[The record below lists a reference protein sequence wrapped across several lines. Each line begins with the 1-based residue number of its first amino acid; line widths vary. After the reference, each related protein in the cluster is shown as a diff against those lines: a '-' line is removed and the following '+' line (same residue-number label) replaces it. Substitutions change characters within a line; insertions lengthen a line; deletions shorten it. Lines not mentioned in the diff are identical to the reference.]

1 MRLVTPTA
9 AEIGSI
15 RKGLLAASAAGFGM
29 LAYSA
34 FVWRL
39 TGHAFAWAEQNAAW
53 GRTYLP
59 IDALVAEP
67 AAFISDHGVYQF
79 ARDQPTNALYWAAIA
94 LVLISIWPVYRR
106 LGLPYAVLI
115 VGTILPPM
123 AMGGLLSIGRITS
136 VLFPVFM
143 WLGLAVPAAHRQAW
157 VGFFALLQGFVAV
170 MFFTWR
176 LLY

>member
-1 MRLVTPTA
+1 M
-9 AEIGSI
+9 
-15 RKGLLAASAAGFGM
+15 
-29 LAYSA
+29 
-34 FVWRL
+34 
-39 TGHAFAWAEQNAAW
+39 
-53 GRTYLP
+53 
-59 IDALVAEP
+59 
-67 AAFISDHGVYQF
+67 
-79 ARDQPTNALYWAAIA
+79 
-94 LVLISIWPVYRR
+94 LISIWPVYRR